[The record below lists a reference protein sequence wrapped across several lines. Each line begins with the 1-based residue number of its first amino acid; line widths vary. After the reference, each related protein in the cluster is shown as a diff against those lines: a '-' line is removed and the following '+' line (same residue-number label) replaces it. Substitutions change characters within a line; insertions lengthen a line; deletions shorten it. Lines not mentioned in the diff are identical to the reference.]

1 MMVGVVDLVDLLNEI
16 DDGKEKGESSGTVTV
31 DVESIWLVFDY
42 INALRKRV
50 KELEMNVNG

>member
-1 MMVGVVDLVDLLNEI
+1 MVGVVDLVDLLNEI